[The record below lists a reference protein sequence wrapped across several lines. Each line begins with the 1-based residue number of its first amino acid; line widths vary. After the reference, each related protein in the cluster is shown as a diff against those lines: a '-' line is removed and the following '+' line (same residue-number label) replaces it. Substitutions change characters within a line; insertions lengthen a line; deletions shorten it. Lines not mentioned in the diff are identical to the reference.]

1 MFERRDGSLVHEW
14 GEEQAMGA
22 KFQARFQRNATCE
35 MPQRWDSSN
44 GGGHG
49 DQRQN
54 DELFDAYSFGNS
66 LASASFSNV
75 DVGDGTDAIHNVPD
89 SSYSSSATPFNPA
102 LSEKARKASRIP
114 WNLTTEDV
122 QAWMDLQNIEI
133 LKSIYK
139 HAVWLLE
146 QHGIECEDRLNL
158 LMSERVAED
167 WFEGGTA
174 TVAVGSPKKAAL
186 PGASNAGNEVEPG
199 EIWEPPAI
207 PSLISMNVPPPPKS
221 RNRANNLQ
229 QQANHRWE
237 QHKLTGWKGPEPPVR
252 VQPQVH
258 GALPPTGR
266 GRGAWKKGGTLHSVS
281 VPTSKSVPAHNVRPI
296 EAMVK
301 GYENPNL
308 PVSLNPNATQ
318 SAESSSKSN
327 RGVATQPHRIVPPT
341 NDDGSFPEAK
351 PDQEKLTNLQSN
363 FNLMQFELNK
373 ICRKFRISVLNE
385 KDLSIYPKS
394 QQPRL
399 KAAVECVTNARN
411 TLNSYKNFLMNVK
424 YKEWNDSE
432 KKRIEGA
439 LS

>member
-14 GEEQAMGA
+14 GEEQSRVPPTEGA
-22 KFQARFQRNATCE
+22 QFQYNSRHVHGPQHQRLNQPSYDP
-35 MPQRWDSSN
+35 PQRWNNSS
-44 GGGHG
+44 GGH
-49 DQRQN
+49 DNHEQ
-54 DELFDAYSFGNS
+54 ELFDAYSFGNS
-66 LASASFSNV
+66 LTNASFNNV
-75 DVGDGTDAIHNVPD
+75 DPDKEADAIQNAPD
-89 SSYSSSATPFNPA
+89 PSFSSTTPFNPV
-102 LSEKARKASRIP
+102 LSEKARIASRIP
-114 WNLTTEDV
+114 WNLTVDDV
-122 QAWMDLQNIEI
+122 QAWMDLQSIEI

-167 WFEGGTA
+167 WFEGGSA
-174 TVAVGSPKKAAL
+174 AAAAGRQKKAAL
-186 PGASNAGNEVEPG
+186 PGASTAGEEVEPG

-221 RNRANNLQ
+221 RNRVNNLQ
-229 QQANHRWE
+229 QQANQRWE
-237 QHKLTGWKGPEPPVR
+237 QHKLTGWKGPDPPVR

-266 GRGAWKKGGTLHSVS
+266 GRGAWKKGGTLHSV
-281 VPTSKSVPAHNVRPI
+281 PPPHPAPAPNVRP
-296 EAMVK
+296 
-301 GYENPNL
+301 PQL
-308 PVSLNPNATQ
+308 PGPPIPNA
-318 SAESSSKSN
+318 AESPRNSS
-327 RGVATQPHRIVPPT
+327 RRVATEPHRIVPPT
-341 NDDGSFPEAK
+341 NANGSYPEAK
-351 PDQEKLTNLQSN
+351 PDNEKLTNLQSN

-385 KDLSIYPKS
+385 KDLSIYPKA

-411 TLNSYKNFLMNVK
+411 TLNSYKDFLMSVK
-424 YKEWNDSE
+424 YKGWNDSE
-432 KKRIEGA
+432 KKRIADA